1 MMRFAHLRKSVAAM
15 VASAAMLAMGAVV
28 VAPAAQAADDTQYPD
43 VMLGAFWNSD
53 NDLDD
58 TVYMSVD
65 GVNFKKLATAY
76 DAEGAKDH
84 VSGKPDY
91 VHALHDPGI
100 AYANGTFWMSGG
112 YTQNQAGLGCRFTPM
127 LGSSKDLRNWSY
139 PNSGSPTNLAPAQQP
154 DTGGR
159 NLAPCSYDSAGA
171 EMFVDDN
178 GDAYVVTTLGY
189 FAMNHGDSSQNDV
202 MHPYIVKVSGLA
214 AGADQATNPGAQ
226 PQLTYGSLDRINLPQ
241 QSNNWLDPS
250 LYKENGTY
258 YLSIKKNGVT
268 NQIYASSDPMSNNW
282 SLVSDNVLTG
292 YEGPSLTKFNGRYYM
307 FADGLKDYPGVMSTG
322 VVSVSSNS
330 LSATNWGGKQLINT
344 ANTNGSR
351 IPNRH
356 GSVITVTDPA
366 AKKVIWDLY
375 DSQYGSRPVVYP
387 FSDVNDSTPHVADIM
402 WTYQKKISEGWVVNG
417 AREYRPAAQVTR
429 QDFAAFLYRLAGSPS
444 FDPASATKTFSD
456 VNASTPHYKEVLWA
470 ASNGII
476 GGYSDGT
483 FRGMNNIARQ
493 DAMQMIYRLAGTPAM
508 APGSANF
515 TDAAQ
520 TPFSDALAWA
530 KAKNVSGGY
539 GDGSFGVGK
548 TIIRQDM
555 AAFLK
560 RASAALSK

>member
-1 MMRFAHLRKSVAAM
+1 MSVAA
-15 VASAAMLAMGAVV
+15 V
-28 VAPAAQAADDTQYPD
+28 PAAQADGAEQYPD

-53 NDLDD
+53 NDKDD

-65 GVNFKKLATAY
+65 GVNFKKLSTAY
-76 DAEGAKDH
+76 DTDGANDH
-84 VSGKPDY
+84 VSNAPDY

-112 YTQNQAGLGCRFTPM
+112 FAQNQNGECRFTPM
-127 LGSSKDLRNWSY
+127 LGSSNDLVNWSY
-139 PNSGSPTNLAPAQQP
+139 PNSGSPTNLIPVPTP

-159 NLAPCSYDSAGA
+159 NLPVCSYDDAGS
-171 EMFVDDN
+171 EMFIDDN

-189 FAMNHGDSSQNDV
+189 FAMKHGDNSANDI

-214 AGADQATNPGAQ
+214 QGADPTADPGAQ
-226 PQLTYGSLDRINLPQ
+226 PSLTYGSLNQINLPE

-258 YLSIKKNGVT
+258 YLSIKKNGIT
-268 NQIYASSDPMSNNW
+268 NQIYSTTNPLSNDW
-282 SLVSDNVLTG
+282 KLVSDSVLTG

-307 FADGLKDYPGVMSTG
+307 FADGLKDFPGVMSTG
-322 VVSVSSNS
+322 EVSVSSPNLYS
-330 LSATNWGGKQLINT
+330 TNWGGKQRINT
-344 ANTNGSR
+344 TAPNGSA

-375 DSQYGSRPVVYP
+375 DSQYSSRPVTYT
-387 FSDVNDSTPHVADIM
+387 FSDVNESTSHAADIQWM
-402 WTYQKKISEGWVVNG
+402 YDSNISTGWVVNG
-417 AREYRPAAQVTR
+417 GREYRPEAKVTR
-429 QDFAAFLYRLAGSPS
+429 QDYAAFLYRMAGSPS
-444 FDPASATKTFSD
+444 FDLASATKTFTD
-456 VNASTPHYKEVLWA
+456 VNPSTPHYLEILWA
-470 ASNGII
+470 ASTGVI
-476 GGYSDGT
+476 GGYPDGT

-493 DAMQMIYRLAGTPAM
+493 DAMQMLYRLAGQPPVAV
-508 APGSANF
+508 GSANF
-515 TDAAQ
+515 ADASQ

-530 KAKNVSGGY
+530 KSTGISGGY
-539 GDGSFGVGK
+539 PGGTFGVGK

-560 RASAALSK
+560 RASAVINK